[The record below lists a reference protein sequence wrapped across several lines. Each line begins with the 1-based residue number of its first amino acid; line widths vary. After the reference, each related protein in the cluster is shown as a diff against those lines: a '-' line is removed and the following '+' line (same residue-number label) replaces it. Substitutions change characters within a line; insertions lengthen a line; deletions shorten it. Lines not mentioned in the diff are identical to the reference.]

1 MVNSTQLPTI
11 PLPILSP
18 HHTHPSPPPSPSS
31 PSYRSKVGGLAD
43 VLCALPA
50 ALADRGHHVMTVA
63 PLYDDYQ
70 DVFDTGASVPLCLP
84 DHIAADSLDRL
95 TNNNHE
101 EEGEDTE
108 DASSTHSSSI
118 NNDNSNRKCTSNTKS
133 ASSRHH
139 PKYAQLYM
147 CSQGGV
153 DRVFVNHPLLRGGIY
168 GSGGNNTYC
177 EAGDDEHMDV
187 QYSILCQAAL
197 AAPVLLWNEKKTREH
212 QQQQNS
218 NNNSKDS
225 ARVIFVGNDWPTA
238 LLMMYLVYNI
248 RLQASLAAAA
258 AAGNNSSSRREQ
270 DGGNDDDDRITTIA
284 PALHESIPLNFPANH
299 LKLLI
304 KHLYSS
310 LGAFCIH
317 NLAYQGTFPTSVFS
331 RLGLP
336 LVALPALRA
345 NSDWS
350 ADVLPIFPPLLLPPQ
365 KQSPTFT
372 TTANQEEGAKDTYRA
387 LESAVALWPTDT
399 EEEDDE
405 NHWCGNRYLSPT
417 MATVSMKGSSSPT
430 SSNDG
435 KGVGQRT
442 VPSSIGQMLKLT
454 DEQRQLIENALI
466 DATTTI
472 TNSTCE
478 SSTINFMRGALLA
491 SDRILTV
498 SPGYASE
505 ISTKEA
511 VACGLGD
518 IVSAKGI
525 VGIMN
530 GIDTVEWNPETDTW
544 LPEGLRFDGATAA
557 EKKAQLKA
565 QLQERL
571 GLKIDPEVPMF
582 GFVGRLTQQKGVD
595 VLMAAAPALLAG
607 DSWIPRPVALS
618 ELTTSSSSSITK
630 STAAVGQEPE
640 GDGIG
645 APSPGVKQNKTA
657 STISGAQLQ
666 LVVLGTGDTWLEAAL
681 SGLELSFKGSA
692 AGMPSFSEELA
703 HWVIAAS
710 DFIIVPSRYEPCGL
724 VAQCAVRY
732 GSVPVVAAV
741 GGLRDLVSPDIG
753 YTLPGPGV
761 GNNQDCDTAATM
773 RQNVQNLVE
782 TVKLASKEWKSDKYN
797 NMQKNC
803 MELDVSWKGPAAEW
817 EQMLS
822 DML

>member
-1 MVNSTQLPTI
+1 
-11 PLPILSP
+11 
-18 HHTHPSPPPSPSS
+18 
-31 PSYRSKVGGLAD
+31 
-43 VLCALPA
+43 
-50 ALADRGHHVMTVA
+50 
-63 PLYDDYQ
+63 
-70 DVFDTGASVPLCLP
+70 
-84 DHIAADSLDRL
+84 
-95 TNNNHE
+95 
-101 EEGEDTE
+101 
-108 DASSTHSSSI
+108 
-118 NNDNSNRKCTSNTKS
+118 
-133 ASSRHH
+133 
-139 PKYAQLYM
+139 
-147 CSQGGV
+147 
-153 DRVFVNHPLLRGGIY
+153 
-168 GSGGNNTYC
+168 
-177 EAGDDEHMDV
+177 
-187 QYSILCQAAL
+187 
-197 AAPVLLWNEKKTREH
+197 
-212 QQQQNS
+212 
-218 NNNSKDS
+218 
-225 ARVIFVGNDWPTA
+225 
-238 LLMMYLVYNI
+238 MMYLVYNI

-258 AAGNNSSSRREQ
+258 AGHSSSSRREQ
-270 DGGNDDDDRITTIA
+270 DGGNDDDDGPTLA
-284 PALHESIPLNFPANH
+284 PALHKSIPLHFPANH
-299 LKLLI
+299 LKLLV

-317 NLAYQGTFPTSVFS
+317 NLAFQGTFPTSVFS

-336 LVALPALRA
+336 LVALPVLCT

-350 ADVLPIFPPLLLPPQ
+350 ADVLPMLPLLPPSQ
-365 KQSPTFT
+365 KQSSTFT
-372 TTANQEEGAKDTYRA
+372 AAANREEGPKDTHRA
-387 LESAVALWPTDT
+387 LETAVALWPTDT
-399 EEEDDE
+399 EKKDDV
-405 NHWCGNRYLSPT
+405 NDGCVNRYLSPT
-417 MATVSMKGSSSPT
+417 MATISIKASSSPR

-435 KGVGQRT
+435 KGGQPT
-442 VPSSIGQMLKLT
+442 VPLSVGQMLNLT
-454 DEQRQLIENALI
+454 NEQRQLIESALI
-466 DATTTI
+466 DATSTI
-472 TNSTCE
+472 NNSTCE
-478 SSTINFMRGALLA
+478 SSTLNFMRGALLA
-491 SDRILTV
+491 SDCILTV

-518 IVSAKGI
+518 IISTKGI

-544 LPEGLRFDGATAA
+544 LPEGLRYDSATAA

-607 DSWIPRPVALS
+607 DPWIPRPVALS
-618 ELTTSSSSSITK
+618 ELNMSSSSSISK
-630 STAAVGQEPE
+630 STAAAGQERE

-645 APSPGVKQNKTA
+645 APSPGVKQNKTT

-692 AGMPSFSEELA
+692 AGMSSFSEELA

-732 GSVPVVAAV
+732 GSVPVVTAV
-741 GGLRDLVSPDIG
+741 GGLQDLVSPDIG
-753 YTLPGPGV
+753 YTLPGPGL
-761 GNNQDCDTAATM
+761 GNNQDDDNATTM

-782 TVKLASKEWKSDKYN
+782 TMKLASKEWKSDKYN

-817 EQMLS
+817 ELMLS